1 MPITSSFSGAS
12 ARALGLTSSGYT
24 AIGNGYW
31 INRTSKASTNVYSY
45 AKSMAVDSS
54 GNMYY
59 AGYSYAYPGGTDY
72 SQNIV
77 KYSSSGEIAW
87 QRKIDT
93 SGIIDVAYS
102 VSVDSSGNVYV
113 FGFGNANTYGTY
125 IKYNS
130 SGTIQWQK
138 RLTDAFIYVLPFDSV
153 IDSSGNLYIAGQT
166 YNNSTNNYDA
176 VVIKFD
182 SSGAIT
188 WQRRVYSN
196 NAEYFSGIAL
206 DSSSNVYVCGITVRS
221 GAANKGI
228 VFKYNSSGSLQW
240 QREFSSLDTVNAEGI
255 VCDSTGAIYIA
266 SFYSDSSG
274 GTKFGS
280 LIKYNS
286 SGTLQWQT
294 KTTYLAYPVSSSTNA
309 NAMSLAL
316 DSSDNIYVISTSSQ
330 YTTSGGISYGS
341 PNLIQKFNSS
351 GTQQWARNFNLDNYI
366 GNGNATIA
374 VNGNDYYIYFTA
386 SFGAATS
393 TLGAKFPTNGS
404 KTGQYTVGPVNVTYN
419 AVTTTV
425 TSGTLTD
432 ASGGLTDTAGAITS
446 STSSLTDSAND
457 LTTVVRD

>member
-1 MPITSSFSGAS
+1 MPITSSFNGAS
-12 ARALGLTSSGYT
+12 ARALGFTSAGFT
-24 AIGNGYW
+24 AVGNGYW
-31 INRTSKASTNVYSY
+31 INRTSKASTNVSS
-45 AKSMAVDSS
+45 APKSMAVDSS

-59 AGYSYAYPGGTDY
+59 VGYNYAYPGGTDY
-72 SQNIV
+72 SQNVV
-77 KYSSSGEIAW
+77 KYNSSGEIVW
-87 QRKIDT
+87 QRSLDT
-93 SGIIDVAYS
+93 ASIVDAAYS
-102 VSVDSSGNVYV
+102 VSLDSSGNVYV
-113 FGFGNANTYGTY
+113 FGIGNANTYATY

-138 RLTDAFIYVLPFDSV
+138 RLTDAFIYVLPNDSA

-196 NAEYFSGIAL
+196 NAEYFSGIAV

-240 QREFSSLDTVNAEGI
+240 QREFSSLDTVATEGI

-274 GTKFGS
+274 GTNFGS

-294 KTTYLAYPVSSSTNA
+294 KTTYLAYPVSSSTNT
-309 NAMSLAL
+309 NSMSLAV
-316 DSSDNIYVISTSSQ
+316 DSSNNIYVISTSSQ
-330 YTTSGGISYGS
+330 YTTSGGTVYGS

-351 GTQQWARNFNLDNYI
+351 GTQQWARNFNLDNYT
-366 GNGNATIA
+366 GNGLATIA
-374 VNGNDYYIYFTA
+374 TNGNDYYIYFTV

-393 TLGAKFPTNGS
+393 TLGAKLPTDGS
-404 KTGQYTVGPVNVTYN
+404 KAGRYTVGPVNVTYN

-425 TSGTLTD
+425 TSGTLTE
-432 ASGGLTDTAGAITS
+432 AAGGLTDTAGSITS
-446 STSSLTDSAND
+446 SSASLTDTANN
-457 LTTVVRD
+457 LTVTIRD